1 MTSRTIDI
9 NCGNCHSYLYSVG
22 PLEKIPKRPSSC
34 KRCTSVTPA
43 AGRDDTSDPPEPDMP
58 AGVDPE
64 KTG

>member
-1 MTSRTIDI
+1 MTSRTVDI
-9 NCGNCHSYLYSVG
+9 NCGNCDSYLYSVG

-34 KRCTSVTPA
+34 KKCARVMPA
-43 AGRDDTSDPPEPDMP
+43 AGRTDSGDPPVQDVP